1 MSFWKIVMSGP
12 EDSPYA
18 EGTFLLY
25 LHADEG
31 YPTSAPKARFVTRI
45 KHPNVNAHGRICHS
59 ILDRD
64 WTTDT
69 AMADVLN
76 SVYALLFQPEYMDP
90 VSTTAALGMHH
101 DQSGFADEARA
112 FVRRYATKSREEWRA
127 ELLG

>member
-1 MSFWKIVMSGP
+1 MSFWEIVMSGP

-69 AMADVLN
+69 AMADVLS
-76 SVYALLFQPEYMDP
+76 SVYALLFQRVYGSRQHHGRPRHARRRVRVRQRGPRFRAP
-90 VSTTAALGMHH
+90 VR
-101 DQSGFADEARA
+101 DQVAGGVA
-112 FVRRYATKSREEWRA
+112 
-127 ELLG
+127 G